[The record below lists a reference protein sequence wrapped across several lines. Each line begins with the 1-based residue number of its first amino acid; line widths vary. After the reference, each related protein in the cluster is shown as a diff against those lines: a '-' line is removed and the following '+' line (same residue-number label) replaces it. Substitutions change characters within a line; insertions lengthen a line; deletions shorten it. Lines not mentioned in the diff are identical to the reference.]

1 MYVISLVVSSHPHCI
16 NKHHHPVFYVGF
28 NTSPSIEIISIINVI
43 LLNVLMSISS
53 TIVTLI
59 LPGVGIWHVKKTDF
73 APRLS
78 HTHVVRPY
86 PGNLSSETLHA
97 QKALCF

>member
-1 MYVISLVVSSHPHCI
+1 MSLVESSHPHCI
-16 NKHHHPVFYVGF
+16 NKHHHPVFYLGF
-28 NTSPSIEIISIINVI
+28 NTTPSSEIISSINVI
-43 LLNVLMSISS
+43 LLNVLMLISS

-59 LPGVGIWHVKKTDF
+59 LAGVGIWHEKKTDF

-78 HTHVVRPY
+78 HTHVLMPY
-86 PGNLSSETLHA
+86 PGNLSPETLHA